1 MSYLSIEGGRRLT
14 GTIIAEGSK
23 NSALPACAASL
34 LTDEPVILKRIPHLR
49 DVSTILAIIS
59 SLGKHAIH
67 VGDTAVITPGQTMN
81 AEADAYYVEQMRAS
95 FLVLGPLL
103 ARLGR
108 AIVPLPGGCTIGP
121 RPIDM
126 HLEGIRQLG
135 ATIET
140 YPDRVCVTAERLT
153 GARINLPYPSVG
165 ATEQLL
171 MAASLARGETEIR
184 NPSKEPEITD
194 LIDLLRKM
202 GARIEIETD
211 RLRVV
216 GVAHLHGAD
225 HTIIPDRMEI
235 GTYLLAATIT
245 GGSVEV
251 EEVVLEHLSPLLAA
265 LQDAGISVSGGRKS
279 VAVHAEGRPRPL
291 QIKTSPHPGFPTDL
305 HPPLAA
311 TLSLGEGESRLSEGV
326 FKRRFTYAPG
336 LNAMGAKIHIDG
348 ATACI
353 SGVRHLHGA
362 RVEAPD
368 IRAGA
373 ALVLAGLAAEGVTT
387 VHHLQPI
394 DRGYTEMARK
404 LHSLGATIER
414 LS

>member
-1 MSYLSIEGGRRLT
+1 MSYLSIEGGRQLT
-14 GTIIAEGSK
+14 GTITAEGAK
-23 NSALPACAASL
+23 NAALPACASSL
-34 LTDEPVILKRIPHLR
+34 LTDEPVILKHVPHLR
-49 DVSTILAIIS
+49 DVSTILAIVS

-67 VGDTAVITPGQTMN
+67 VGDTVVITSGQTMN

-103 ARLGR
+103 ARLGH

-153 GARINLPYPSVG
+153 GARISLPYPSVG

-184 NPSKEPEITD
+184 NPAREPEITD

-202 GARIEIETD
+202 GAQIEVETD
-211 RLRVV
+211 RLRVA
-216 GVAHLHGAD
+216 GVAHLHGAN

-235 GTYLLAATIT
+235 GTYLLAAAIT
-245 GGSVEV
+245 GGSVKV
-251 EEVVLEHLSPLLAA
+251 EEVVLEHLNPLFTA
-265 LQDAGISVSGGRKS
+265 LQDAGISVSGRGKS
-279 VAVHAEGRPRPL
+279 VVVHSEGRSRPL

-311 TLSLGEGESRLSEGV
+311 MLSLAEGKSRLSEGV
-326 FKRRFTYAPG
+326 FKQRFTYAPG

-348 ATACI
+348 ATARI
-353 SGVRHLHGA
+353 NGVRRLHGA

-394 DRGYTEMARK
+394 DRGYTEMECK

-414 LS
+414 HP